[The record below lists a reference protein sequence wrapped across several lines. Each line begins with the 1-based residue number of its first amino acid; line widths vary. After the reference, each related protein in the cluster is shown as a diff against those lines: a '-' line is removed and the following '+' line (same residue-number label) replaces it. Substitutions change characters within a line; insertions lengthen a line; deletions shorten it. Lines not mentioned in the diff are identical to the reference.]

1 LTSLVL
7 IDLRAVGVDAF
18 ALAVV
23 EEEEE
28 GPGFTSPDDSLGGI
42 VEVEE
47 PMNQG

>member
-1 LTSLVL
+1 MVL

-23 EEEEE
+23 EEEEEEE